1 MDAEGTL
8 GEVALNEGEPPLLN
22 PDAGPEGVL
31 EGDPRAQGP
40 LGKEAHRVA
49 SLAFLKGGRAAV
61 SEEGTELLFRDSAG
75 LPKETKGLWGKAL
88 GLHSAYVPDAVQTQ
102 A

>member
-1 MDAEGTL
+1 M
-8 GEVALNEGEPPLLN
+8 
-22 PDAGPEGVL
+22 
-31 EGDPRAQGP
+31 
-40 LGKEAHRVA
+40 
-49 SLAFLKGGRAAV
+49 